1 MHTICASCSNAP
13 VSMLRCGPA
22 TRILHPLGALLAHTV
37 MLKHADRDNNSS
49 SRCASTTRAF
59 QNMLLYDQA
68 LEAVEGEKW
77 TLEGQKSEMLRQQQ
91 RHLAWSGQAL
101 IAGSV
106 SVMEE
111 AVDQIRATFL
121 FTSKE
126 LKCGRASHPC
136 CGSLSQSRKSCCR
149 MQEGLTD
156 VWTNERDVTAT
167 LRLMCMFPAGR

>member
-1 MHTICASCSNAP
+1 M
-13 VSMLRCGPA
+13 
-22 TRILHPLGALLAHTV
+22 ALYV
-37 MLKHADRDNNSS
+37 
-49 SRCASTTRAF
+49 
-59 QNMLLYDQA
+59 QA

-126 LKCGRASHPC
+126 LKCTRASHPC
-136 CGSLSQSRKSCCR
+136 FGS
-149 MQEGLTD
+149 
-156 VWTNERDVTAT
+156 
-167 LRLMCMFPAGR
+167 F